1 MTFKKYLFHLYF
13 IIKQWISIPSM
24 EKINLI
30 NCWTICNYFEGR
42 NKYNLNV
49 MKYYRYTGNG
59 FVWIIWFLPII
70 FIISPVLHFILENIL
85 CLDYYWFMKFNLTG
99 LLLLTY
105 QSLVFACISFEAEF
119 CPQVVIPDF
128 LLLSIFCTVIL
139 AYNYIYFSL
148 EWLKTSGKNSAYTS
162 LFCQF
167 KCYAQPA
174 RSCQDVSISSSAF
187 NSVPVDKTG
196 RWCERYQ

>member
-1 MTFKKYLFHLYF
+1 MHY
-13 IIKQWISIPSM
+13 P
-24 EKINLI
+24 EVENV
-30 NCWTICNYFEGR
+30 YFEGR

-148 EWLKTSGKNSAYTS
+148 EWLKTSGKNSAYTL

-196 RWCERYQ
+196 WWCERYQ